1 MPSKKGKKEH
11 KSDSS
16 PVKEREDDG
25 DASIMASSSDAV
37 SNPPQSDEIGAQS
50 SQNLD
55 VIQKL
60 ELMRTD
66 FATKIKGVLNAI
78 HDVKKD
84 VRDFSGRMDLAGER
98 ISSVEDTVN
107 SEKSKLAEMDKR
119 VESLSQKLDDL
130 ENRLRRSNLR
140 LVNLPE
146 KKTSTTMSCEHCGK
160 KSSSKTNTVFVTT
173 DFEQPMACGGARH
186 PQIWE
191 VDEETDCDKPTSK
204 KASRSMKSEDFGK
217 KSTPQMKPFYVTT
230 DFAQPHGGGRRPQIW
245 EVDDE
250 TDCDKPTSQLNNPGG
265 RVVQRNMYMPPSG
278 VMVRH
283 SNNVEDGVESFG
295 ITVKKDGRI
304 VRTEEITIYTT

>member
-37 SNPPQSDEIGAQS
+37 SNPPQSDEIGAHS

-66 FATKIKGVLNAI
+66 FATKIKCVLNAI

-84 VRDFSGRMDLAGER
+84 VRDFSGCMDLAEER

-130 ENRLRRSNLR
+130 ENRSRRSNLR

-146 KKTSTTMSCEHCGK
+146 KVENPDAAAFLEKWLPETLGTAIFPAPPIIERAHRLPGRTQSNRSSLPRVLIMKFLNFQDKVRVMQAARAKGKIMYGDQEVKFFPDLSAELLRQRRHFYGVKQRLRALNITYGLIYPARLRVTMDGQ
-160 KSSSKTNTVFVTT
+160 TRMFDNPT
-173 DFEQPMACGGARH
+173 DAERFLSGIQ
-186 PQIWE
+186 Q
-191 VDEETDCDKPTSK
+191 T
-204 KASRSMKSEDFGK
+204 
-217 KSTPQMKPFYVTT
+217 
-230 DFAQPHGGGRRPQIW
+230 
-245 EVDDE
+245 DE
-250 TDCDKPTSQLNNPGG
+250 T
-265 RVVQRNMYMPPSG
+265 
-278 VMVRH
+278 
-283 SNNVEDGVESFG
+283 
-295 ITVKKDGRI
+295 
-304 VRTEEITIYTT
+304 